1 MTLTT
6 HWSRYVRHWHLLRPP
21 LRPNA
26 EVVERVRSLIAAEA
40 RCLLLGSTLEFA
52 ALGPGIVSMDASFPR
67 LAELWR
73 SAAPGGLAIQGDWTR
88 MPVRTHAFT
97 HVLGDG
103 SLNAVAWSVLPSILG
118 EATRVL
124 RPDGTL
130 IARAFC
136 RPPVAETPD
145 EIAHD
150 VEQGRVDSFHAL
162 KWRIVM
168 AMPSA
173 QRTSDVAVRDLRN
186 AVIAAFPDRDAL
198 CRLTG
203 WRRAEVDTIDVYEG
217 SSDVY
222 SFPTEEMLVTALRR
236 WFADV
241 EIVRCGGY
249 PLAERCPLL
258 VARGPLQIE

>member
-26 EVVERVRSLIAAEA
+26 EVVARVRSLITAQAQ
-40 RCLLLGSTLEFA
+40 CLLLGSTMEFA
-52 ALGPGIVSMDASFPR
+52 ALGPGIVSMDASLPR

-73 SAAPGGLAIQGDWTR
+73 SADPGGLAIQGDWTR
-88 MPVRTHAFT
+88 MPVRAQAFS

-103 SLNAVAWSVLPSILG
+103 SLNAVAWSVLPSVLD
-118 EATRVL
+118 EVTRVL
-124 RPDGTL
+124 RPGGTL

-136 RPPVAETPD
+136 RPVAAETPD
-145 EIAHD
+145 GIARD
-150 VEQGRVDSFHAL
+150 VERGRVESFHEL
-162 KWRIVM
+162 KWRIAM

-173 QRTSDVAVRDLRN
+173 QQTSDVAVRDLRA
-186 AVIAAFPDRDAL
+186 AVIATFPDRDAL
-198 CRLTG
+198 CRVTG
-203 WRRAEVDTIDVYEG
+203 WRRAEVDTIDVYDG
-217 SSDVY
+217 SGDVY
-222 SFPTEEMLVTALRR
+222 SFPTEEMFVTALRR

-241 EIVRCGGY
+241 EVVRCGNY

-258 VARGPLQIE
+258 VARGPNWLR